1 MKQSKIGMIG
11 CGMISE
17 VYAKNITE
25 RFGDLQLVACAD
37 LRMEA
42 AQARA
47 EQFGTKAMT
56 VDELLADPDIDIV
69 LNLTRPYEHF
79 EVSRAALLAGKHV
92 YSEKPLA
99 ADLAEGRELVRLAEE
114 KGLLLGGAP
123 DTFLG
128 AGLQT

>member
-1 MKQSKIGMIG
+1 M
-11 CGMISE
+11 
-17 VYAKNITE
+17 
-25 RFGDLQLVACAD
+25 
-37 LRMEA
+37 
-42 AQARA
+42 
-47 EQFGTKAMT
+47 
-56 VDELLADPDIDIV
+56 

-128 AGLQT
+128 AGLQSCRRLIDDGYILATMAQNPDVMGYEGVKAAVAALNGENLGGAVTDTGVSVLTK